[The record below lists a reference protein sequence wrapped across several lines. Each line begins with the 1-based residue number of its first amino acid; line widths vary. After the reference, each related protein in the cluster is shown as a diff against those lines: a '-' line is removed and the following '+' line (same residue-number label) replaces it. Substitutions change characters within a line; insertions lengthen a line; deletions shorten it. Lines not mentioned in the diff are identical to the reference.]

1 MTNNQ
6 EKDLLIEAFLK
17 AMPYMNSLLVNDV
30 GVSITDRGKYL
41 LYIPGK
47 QLDLKVQAGSSV
59 KEGSTVWRA
68 MQEKRRIVMKVDKA
82 LFGQPCIAVAIP
94 LFGTANEVIGAVSV
108 QESVIRQEDLQNVA
122 ARLNESIELL
132 AGTSQEISAQA
143 QDIASDSQQ
152 TTRAV
157 QSSQKRIGETER
169 VLGMIKGIANQTNLL
184 GLNAAIEAARVGEAG
199 RGFGVVAAEIRK
211 LSEESTKSIKETE
224 GIIRLIQADSGEV
237 CDRVH
242 RTNETIQ
249 QISQALTPMAEAI
262 QAANELAHKL
272 EQISNSLS
280 SEE

>member
-1 MTNNQ
+1 
-6 EKDLLIEAFLK
+6 
-17 AMPYMNSLLVNDV
+17 
-30 GVSITDRGKYL
+30 
-41 LYIPGK
+41 
-47 QLDLKVQAGSSV
+47 
-59 KEGSTVWRA
+59 
-68 MQEKRRIVMKVDKA
+68 MKVDKA

-94 LFGTANEVIGAVSV
+94 LFGAANDVIGAVSV
-108 QESVIRQEDLQNVA
+108 QEAVIRQEELQSVA

-211 LSEESTKSIKETE
+211 LSEDSTKSIKETE
-224 GIIRLIQADSGEV
+224 GIIRLIQSDSGEV
-237 CDRVH
+237 YDRMH

-249 QISQALTPMAEAI
+249 QISQAVTHMAEAI
-262 QAANELAHKL
+262 QSANELAHKL
-272 EQISNSLS
+272 ERIANSLS

>member
-1 MTNNQ
+1 MINHDGN
-6 EKDLLIEAFLK
+6 DILIDAFLK
-17 AMPYMNSLLVNDV
+17 AMPYLNSLLVNDV
-30 GVSITDRGKYL
+30 GVSITDREKYL

-47 QLDLKVQAGSSV
+47 QLDLKVQVGSPV
-59 KEGSTVWRA
+59 KEASTVWRA

-94 LFGTANEVIGAVSV
+94 LFGAANDVIGAVSV
-108 QESVIRQEDLQNVA
+108 QEAVIRQEELQSVA

-157 QSSQKRIGETER
+157 QSSQQRIGETER

-237 CDRVH
+237 YDRMH
-242 RTNETIQ
+242 RTNETLQ
-249 QISQALTPMAEAI
+249 QISQAVTHMAEAI
-262 QAANELAHKL
+262 QSANELAHKL
-272 EQISNSLS
+272 ERIANSLS